1 MHDLILALF
10 FVSLIITPA
19 MIAANTGKE
28 SSEPRL
34 VPVKQSRPQA
44 TAARREPSKNIHLT
58 YASTLP
64 LHGTRALAGR

>member
-1 MHDLILALF
+1 MHDLVLALF

-19 MIAANTGKE
+19 MIAANTGEKA
-28 SSEPRL
+28 SEPKL
-34 VPVKQSRPQA
+34 VPVEQSRPRA
-44 TAARREPSKNIHLT
+44 NTARRDPSKSIHLT